1 MRRTV
6 LLPRDTNVQ
15 ITKHHAA
22 ALNAAHE
29 SALRGA
35 SWEWGHA
42 QSSTV
47 TMCALLA
54 GVAILLNRDGDVRKD
69 DAFAGRVALPFLE
82 TLPPARGQPR
92 LALLPGTGDWVVWR
106 QTASGATDVLLRKP
120 GHDGFLDA
128 VLIFTSLLKF

>member
-1 MRRTV
+1 M
-6 LLPRDTNVQ
+6 
-15 ITKHHAA
+15 
-22 ALNAAHE
+22 
-29 SALRGA
+29 
-35 SWEWGHA
+35 GHA

-54 GVAILLNRDGDVRKD
+54 GVAILLNRDGDVRK
-69 DAFAGRVALPFLE
+69 GRRIRGPGGAPFLE
-82 TLPPARGQPR
+82 HYRLRADSRGLR
-92 LALLPGTGDWVVWR
+92 CFRCGDWVVWR